1 MSNEESSVE
10 ESVTLERDSSSETV
24 ISPDVL
30 RKERQRLVIKAT
42 PYTSQI
48 RKPKCLTD
56 DQFADI
62 LYTFTLLDANKDGRL
77 SRQELKKGAFLM
89 GMNPTD
95 SELRAW
101 WKVTDKNNDGFID
114 VYEYLDVMK
123 SNFNTLDIEK
133 ERLMTAFRVID
144 KKGDGRILKKDFISI
159 LTCNNSCITR
169 EEVDK
174 MFTEADSLGKGY
186 IGYEDFVESKLCSS
200 IFQ

>member
-77 SRQELKKGAFLM
+77 SRHELKKGAFLM

-169 EEVDK
+169 EEADK

-186 IGYEDFVESKLCSS
+186 IGYEGMRDTHMSKCMTC
-200 IFQ
+200 